1 MSAIGLKAIIGP
13 NLDRAFDLA
22 GELVRDCVF
31 YKTES
36 SAGTGLMMMAALS
49 AAVKALVGSYRSGD
63 IDGTVV
69 QVGDERPVIRAG
81 ELVSITSPGSGDYLI
96 ETVSGIRREVIAARL
111 DPTGSFWTVQVR
123 RATGEDW
130 GDLAAF
136 TASEEWDDLATAN
149 NFDDWQ
155 S

>member
-36 SAGTGLMMMAALS
+36 SAGTGLVTMAALS

-69 QVGDERPVIRAG
+69 QVGDERLVIRAG

-111 DPTGSFWTVQVR
+111 DPTGSFWTVQAR

-155 S
+155 T

>member
-1 MSAIGLKAIIGP
+1 MSAIWLKAILGP

-22 GELVRDCVF
+22 GEMVRDCVF

-36 SAGTGLMMMAALS
+36 SGGTGLLTMAALS

-69 QVGDERPVIRAG
+69 QVGDERLVIRAG
-81 ELVSITSPGSGDYLI
+81 ELASITAPGAGDYLI
-96 ETVSGIRREVIAARL
+96 ETLSGIRREVIAARL
-111 DPTGSFWTVQVR
+111 DPTGSFWTVQAR

-130 GDLAAF
+130 GDLSTFTMNEDWEDVAA
-136 TASEEWDDLATAN
+136 AT

-155 S
+155 T

>member
-36 SAGTGLMMMAALS
+36 SAGTGLVTMAALS

>member
-1 MSAIGLKAIIGP
+1 MIAIGLKAIIGP

-36 SAGTGLMMMAALS
+36 SAGTGLVTMAALS

>member
-22 GELVRDCVF
+22 GEMVRDCVF

-36 SAGTGLMMMAALS
+36 SGGTGLLTMAALS

-63 IDGTVV
+63 IDGTAV
-69 QVGDERPVIRAG
+69 QVGDERLIVRAG
-81 ELVSITSPGSGDYLI
+81 ELAGITSPGAGDYLI

-111 DPTGSFWTVQVR
+111 DSTGTFWTVQAR
-123 RATGEDW
+123 RSSGEDW
-130 GDLAAF
+130 GDLATF
-136 TASEEWDDLATAN
+136 TTGEEWEDLATAD

-155 S
+155 T

>member
-22 GELVRDCVF
+22 GEMVRDCVF

-36 SAGTGLMMMAALS
+36 SAGTGLVTMAALS

-69 QVGDERPVIRAG
+69 QVGDERLVIRAG

-111 DPTGSFWTVQVR
+111 DSTGSFWTVQAR

-130 GDLAAF
+130 GDLSAF
-136 TASEEWDDLATAN
+136 TAGEEWDDLATAN

>member
-36 SAGTGLMMMAALS
+36 SAGTGLVTMAALS

-69 QVGDERPVIRAG
+69 QVGDERLVIRAG

-111 DPTGSFWTVQVR
+111 DPTGSFWTVQAR

-130 GDLAAF
+130 GDLSAF

-155 S
+155 T

>member
-22 GELVRDCVF
+22 GEMVRDCVF

-36 SAGTGLMMMAALS
+36 SAGTGLVTMAALS

-69 QVGDERPVIRAG
+69 QVGDERLVIRAG

-96 ETVSGIRREVIAARL
+96 ETVSAIRREVIAARL
-111 DPTGSFWTVQVR
+111 DPTGSFWTVQAR

-155 S
+155 T

>member
-1 MSAIGLKAIIGP
+1 MSALGLKAIIGP

-22 GELVRDCVF
+22 GEMVRDCVF

-36 SAGTGLMMMAALS
+36 SESTALLTMTALS
-49 AAVKALVGSYRSGD
+49 ASVKALVGSYRSGD

-69 QVGDERPVIRAG
+69 RVGDERLIVRAA
-81 ELVSITSPGSGDYLI
+81 ELAGITSPGAGDYLI

-111 DPTGSFWTVQVR
+111 DPTGTFWTVQAR

-130 GDLAAF
+130 GDLATF
-136 TASEEWDDLATAN
+136 TAGEEWEDLATAN
-149 NFDDWQ
+149 NYDDWQ

>member
-31 YKTES
+31 YRTES
-36 SAGTGLMMMAALS
+36 SAGTGLVTMAALS

-111 DPTGSFWTVQVR
+111 DPTGSFWTVQAR

>member
-111 DPTGSFWTVQVR
+111 DPTGSFWTVQAR

>member
-36 SAGTGLMMMAALS
+36 SAGTGLVTMAALS

-111 DPTGSFWTVQVR
+111 DPTGSFWTVQAR